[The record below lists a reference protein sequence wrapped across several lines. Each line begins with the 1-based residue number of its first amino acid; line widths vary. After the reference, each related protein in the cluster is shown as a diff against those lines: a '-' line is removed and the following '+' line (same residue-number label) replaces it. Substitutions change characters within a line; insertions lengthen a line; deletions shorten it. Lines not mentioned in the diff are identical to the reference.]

1 MNSDSTSGV
10 QHGNAVGALLAPGTT
25 LRHNYKHLKQAEAYL
40 LFPKSQW
47 YCKGKRQIRPIFRK
61 MFKCAYSY
69 VFMSSLFFLS
79 YPLPLFLSLSP
90 LLSIF
95 ITVCQKN
102 CCLFFH
108 CHHPH
113 ILPGSPKFCSL
124 SWWKGQDFHV
134 EKWFEKPCFQT
145 KSWMEYSHP
154 MHWEN
159 LSEIRKVTTYLGSQ
173 VASSALCNTSSVGS
187 I

>member
-1 MNSDSTSGV
+1 MTPPLEYSMGMQWV
-10 QHGNAVGALLAPGTT
+10 HCWLQAQHCVIITNTWNKQ
-25 LRHNYKHLKQAEAYL
+25 RHIFSFQNPNDIA
-40 LFPKSQW
+40 
-47 YCKGKRQIRPIFRK
+47 KGKGRYGPYSE
-61 MFKCAYSY
+61 KCLNVLTPVSLH
-69 VFMSSLFFLS
+69 VIILFSFLPSSTIPLSPHTFQFLS
-79 YPLPLFLSLSP
+79 QRATKSH
-90 LLSIF
+90 
-95 ITVCQKN
+95 
-102 CCLFFH
+102 CLFFH

-145 KSWMEYSHP
+145 KSWMEYSRP